1 MNGKFPPEK
10 KHFFPITYKMK
21 RIIGNHSKLK
31 PRLFIHC
38 LIDKEIFHQ
47 GGEQNTIG
55 KSK

>member
-1 MNGKFPPEK
+1 
-10 KHFFPITYKMK
+10 MK
-21 RIIGNHSKLK
+21 RKIGSHSKLK